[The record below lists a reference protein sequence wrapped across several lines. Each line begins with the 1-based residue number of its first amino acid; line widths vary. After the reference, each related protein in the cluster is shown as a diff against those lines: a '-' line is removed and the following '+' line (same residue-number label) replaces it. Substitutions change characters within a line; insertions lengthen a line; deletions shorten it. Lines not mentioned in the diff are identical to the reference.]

1 MIQLRPH
8 QARIVDTMSQQL
20 KGQIIVPT
28 GGGKTLCMIKDAE
41 REFNKCHWDLI
52 NNNPDRKTIVI
63 VAPRILLAQ
72 QLCEDFVS
80 TLNVHPMLQYKVLHV
95 HSGYTSHESTTNC
108 NDISNWHGENYRYNK
123 LIFTTYNSLIRIM
136 QSKILSLIHI

>member
-1 MIQLRPH
+1 MLFLCYRVGMLKLRAH
-8 QARIVDTMSQQL
+8 QARIIETMKRQE

-41 REFNKCHWDLI
+41 REFNKCNWDVI
-52 NNNPDRKTIVI
+52 NKVPDRKTIVI

-95 HSGYTSHESTTNC
+95 HSGYT
-108 NDISNWHGENYRYNK
+108 
-123 LIFTTYNSLIRIM
+123 
-136 QSKILSLIHI
+136 